1 MKTIKIAAAF
11 MMMMAV
17 STGIKAQTDQKE
29 QLTVPLSE
37 PGKPFKLNVGLLNGS
52 IKVISYEGKDIVID
66 IQSGS
71 TTEKKSRKAGR
82 DGGVNVNVNVNTN
95 TEKNTDRNNSN
106 GMKRINAGN
115 AFDVSAEEKNNRV
128 TVHSD
133 SWKGAITLTIK
144 VPQSEAGL
152 KLHTVNDGDID
163 VTNVNGEMEISNTN
177 GAIHLNNVS
186 GSVVANTVNG
196 PVVATFKSIDPKAA
210 MAFSTL
216 NGNVDVTFPASFKAS
231 LKLKSDMGEMYTDFD
246 METDKSQAKIN
257 RTSQGGMYRVNTDSW
272 IYGKINGG
280 GPEMMMKNMN
290 GNIYIRKAK

>member
-1 MKTIKIAAAF
+1 MKTIKLAAAF
-11 MMMMAV
+11 LLMIAV
-17 STGIKAQTDQKE
+17 TTGIKAQTEQKE

-37 PGKPFKLNVGLLNGS
+37 PGKPFKLNVGLVNGS
-52 IKVISYEGKDIVID
+52 IKVVSYEGKDILID
-66 IQSGS
+66 IQAGS
-71 TTEKKSRKAGR
+71 MTEKKARKAYK
-82 DGGVNVNVNVNTN
+82 DGGVNVNVNTNVNM
-95 TEKNTDRNNSN
+95 EKSNSG

-115 AFDVSAEEKNNRV
+115 NFDVSAEEKNNRV

-152 KLHTVNDGDID
+152 KLNTVNDGDID

-177 GAIHLNNVS
+177 GAIHLTNVS

-196 PVVATFKSIDPKAA
+196 PVVATFKNIDAKAA

-216 NGNVDVTFPASFKAS
+216 NGNVDVTFPATFKGNM
-231 LKLKSDMGEMYTDFD
+231 KLKTDMGEMYTDFD
-246 METDKSQAKIN
+246 IETDRSQAKVN
-257 RTSQGGMYRVNTDSW
+257 RTNQNGMYRVSTDSW

-280 GPEMMMKNMN
+280 GPEIMMKNMN

>member
-11 MMMMAV
+11 LLMSAV
-17 STGIKAQTDQKE
+17 STGIKAQSDQKE
-29 QLTVPLSE
+29 QLVVPLSE
-37 PGKPFKLNVGLLNGS
+37 PGKPFKLNVSLLNGS
-52 IKVISYEGKDIVID
+52 IKVVSYEGKDIVVD
-66 IQSGS
+66 VQSGS
-71 TTEKKSRKAGR
+71 MTEKKALKLQKGEST
-82 DGGVNVNVNVNTN
+82 VNLNINVNTN
-95 TEKNTDRNNSN
+95 NERSSSN
-106 GMKRINAGN
+106 GMKKINAGN
-115 AFDVSAEEKNNRV
+115 NFDVSAEEKNNRV

-133 SWKGAITLTIK
+133 SWKGAVTLTIK
-144 VPQSEAGL
+144 VPQSEANL
-152 KLHTVNDGDID
+152 KLHATNDGDIS

-177 GAIHLNNVS
+177 GGIYLTNVS

-196 PVVATFKSIDPKAA
+196 PVVATFKTIDPKAA

-216 NGNVDVTFPASFKAS
+216 NGNVDVTFPASLKAS

-246 METDKSQAKIN
+246 METDKSQAKVN
-257 RTSQGGMYRVNTDSW
+257 RTSQGGMYRVNTEAW

>member
-1 MKTIKIAAAF
+1 MKTMKIAAALLL
-11 MMMMAV
+11 MIAV
-17 STGIKAQTDQKE
+17 TTGLKAQTEQKE

-37 PGKPFKLNVGLLNGS
+37 PGKPFKLNVGLVNGS
-52 IKVISYEGKDIVID
+52 IKVVSYEGKDILID
-66 IQSGS
+66 IQAGS
-71 TTEKKSRKAGR
+71 MTEKKARKAYK
-82 DGGVNVNVNVNTN
+82 DGGVNVNVNTNVNM
-95 TEKNTDRNNSN
+95 EKSNSG

-115 AFDVSAEEKNNRV
+115 NFDVSAEEKNNRV

-152 KLHTVNDGDID
+152 KLNTVNDGDID

-177 GAIHLNNVS
+177 GAIHLTNVS

-196 PVVATFKSIDPKAA
+196 PVVATFKNIDAKAA

-216 NGNVDVTFPASFKAS
+216 NGNVDVTFPATFKGNM
-231 LKLKSDMGEMYTDFD
+231 KLKTDMGEMYTDFD
-246 METDKSQAKIN
+246 IETDRSQAKVN
-257 RTSQGGMYRVNTDSW
+257 RTNQNGMYRVSTDSW

-280 GPEMMMKNMN
+280 GPEIMMKNMN

>member
-11 MMMMAV
+11 LLMMV
-17 STGIKAQTDQKE
+17 VTTGIKAQTEQKE

-37 PGKPFKLNVGLLNGS
+37 PGKPFKLNVGLVNGS
-52 IKVISYEGKDIVID
+52 IKVVSYEGKDIVID
-66 IQSGS
+66 VQSGS
-71 TTEKKSRKAGR
+71 TTDKKARKAGR

-95 TEKNTDRNNSN
+95 VNKEKNNTG
-106 GMKRINAGN
+106 GMKQINAGN
-115 AFDVSAEEKNNRV
+115 NFDVSSEEKNNRV

-152 KLHTVNDGDID
+152 KLNTVNDGDID
-163 VTNVNGEMEISNTN
+163 VTNVNGELEISNTN
-177 GAIHLNNVS
+177 GAIHLTNVS

-196 PVVATFKSIDPKAA
+196 PVVATFKSIDTKAA

-216 NGNVDVTFPASFKAS
+216 NGNVDVTFPATFKGNV
-231 LKLKSDMGEMYTDFD
+231 KLKTDMGEMYTDFD
-246 METDKSQAKIN
+246 IETDKSQAKVN
-257 RTSQGGMYRVNTDSW
+257 RTNQGGMYRVSTDNW

-280 GPEMMMKNMN
+280 GPEIMMKNMT

>member
-11 MMMMAV
+11 LLMIAV
-17 STGIKAQTDQKE
+17 TTGIKAQTEQKE

-37 PGKPFKLNVGLLNGS
+37 PGKPFKLNVGLVNGS
-52 IKVISYEGKDIVID
+52 IKVVSYEGKDIVID
-66 IQSGS
+66 VQSGS
-71 TTEKKSRKAGR
+71 TTDKKARKAGR

-95 TEKNTDRNNSN
+95 VNNEKNNSG

-115 AFDVSAEEKNNRV
+115 NFDVSAEEKNNRV

-163 VTNVNGEMEISNTN
+163 VTNVNGELEISNTN
-177 GAIHLNNVS
+177 GAIHLTNVS

-196 PVVATFKSIDPKAA
+196 SVVATFKSIDTKAA

-216 NGNVDVTFPASFKAS
+216 NGNVDVTFPATFKGNV
-231 LKLKSDMGEMYTDFD
+231 KLKTDMGEMYTDFD
-246 METDKSQAKIN
+246 IETDRSQAKVN
-257 RTSQGGMYRVNTDSW
+257 RTNQGGMYRVSTDNW

-280 GPEMMMKNMN
+280 GPEIMMKNMT

>member
-11 MMMMAV
+11 LLMMV
-17 STGIKAQTDQKE
+17 VTTGIKAQTEQKE

-37 PGKPFKLNVGLLNGS
+37 PGKPFKLNVGLVNGS
-52 IKVISYEGKDIVID
+52 IKVVSYEGKDIVID
-66 IQSGS
+66 VQSGS
-71 TTEKKSRKAGR
+71 TTDKKARKAGR

-95 TEKNTDRNNSN
+95 VNKEKNNTG
-106 GMKRINAGN
+106 GMKQINAGN
-115 AFDVSAEEKNNRV
+115 NFDVSAEEKNNRV

-152 KLHTVNDGDID
+152 KLNTVNDGDID
-163 VTNVNGEMEISNTN
+163 VTNVNGELEISNTN
-177 GAIHLNNVS
+177 GAIHLTNVS

-196 PVVATFKSIDPKAA
+196 PVVATFKSIDTKAA

-216 NGNVDVTFPASFKAS
+216 NGNVDVTFPATFKGNV
-231 LKLKSDMGEMYTDFD
+231 KLKTDMGEMYTDFD
-246 METDKSQAKIN
+246 IETDKSQAKVN
-257 RTSQGGMYRVNTDSW
+257 RTNQGGMYRVSTDNW

-280 GPEMMMKNMN
+280 GPEIMMKNMT

>member
-11 MMMMAV
+11 LLMMAV
-17 STGIKAQTDQKE
+17 TTGIKAQTEQKE

-37 PGKPFKLNVGLLNGS
+37 PGKPFKLNVGLVNGS
-52 IKVISYEGKDIVID
+52 IKVVSYEGKDIVID
-66 IQSGS
+66 VQSGS
-71 TTEKKSRKAGR
+71 STEKRARKAGR

-95 TEKNTDRNNSN
+95 VNNEKSNSG

-115 AFDVSAEEKNNRV
+115 NFDVSAEEKNNRV

-144 VPQSEAGL
+144 VPQSEANL
-152 KLHTVNDGDID
+152 KLSTVNDGDID
-163 VTNVNGEMEISNTN
+163 VTNVNGEIEISNTN
-177 GAIHLNNVS
+177 GAIHLTNVS

-196 PVVATFKSIDPKAA
+196 SVVATFKSIDTKAA

-216 NGNVDVTFPASFKAS
+216 NGNVDVTFPATFKGNV
-231 LKLKSDMGEMYTDFD
+231 KLKTDMGEMYTDFD
-246 METDKSQAKIN
+246 IETDKSQAKVN
-257 RTSQGGMYRVNTDSW
+257 RTNQGGMYRVSTDNW

-280 GPEMMMKNMN
+280 GPEIMMKNMT

>member
-11 MMMMAV
+11 LMMLAV
-17 STGIKAQTDQKE
+17 TTAIKAQSDQKE

-37 PGKPFKLNVGLLNGS
+37 PGKPFKLNVSLLNGS
-52 IKVISYEGKDIVID
+52 IKVISYEGKDIIID
-66 IQSGS
+66 VQAGS
-71 TTEKKSRKAGR
+71 MTEKKSMKLSK
-82 DGGVNVNVNVNTN
+82 GGATMNMNVDVNTN
-95 TEKNTDRNNSN
+95 TERSSSN
-106 GMKRINAGN
+106 GMKRINGGN
-115 AFDVSAEEKNNRV
+115 NFDVSAEEKNNRV

-144 VPQSEAGL
+144 VPQSEATL
-152 KLHTVNDGDID
+152 KLGTVNDGDIS

-196 PVVATFKSIDPKAA
+196 PVVATFKTIDPKAA
-210 MAFSTL
+210 MAFTTL
-216 NGNVDVTFPASFKAS
+216 NGNVDVTFPATFKGNV
-231 LKLKSDMGEMYTDFD
+231 KLKSDMGEMYTDFD
-246 METDKSQAKIN
+246 IETDKSQAKVN
-257 RTSQGGMYRVNTDSW
+257 RTSQGGMYRVNTENW

>member
-11 MMMMAV
+11 LMMLAV
-17 STGIKAQTDQKE
+17 TTGTKAQADQKE
-29 QLTVPLSE
+29 QLVVPLSE
-37 PGKPFKLNVGLLNGS
+37 PGKPFKLNVGLVNGS
-52 IKVISYEGKDIVID
+52 IKVVSYEGKDIVID

-71 TTEKKSRKAGR
+71 MTEKKARKANR
-82 DGGVNVNVNVNTN
+82 DGVNVNVNVNT
-95 TEKNTDRNNSN
+95 EKNNAN
-106 GMKRINAGN
+106 GMKKINAGN

-144 VPQSEAGL
+144 VPQSDATL
-152 KLHTVNDGDID
+152 KLGTVNDGDID

-177 GAIHLNNVS
+177 GAIHLTNVS

-196 PVVATFKSIDPKAA
+196 PVVATFKTIDPKAA
-210 MAFSTL
+210 MAFTTL
-216 NGNVDVTFPASFKAS
+216 NGNVDVTFPASFKAN

-246 METDKSQAKIN
+246 METDKSQAKVN
-257 RTSQGGMYRVNTDSW
+257 RTNQNGMYRVNTENW

-280 GPEMMMKNMN
+280 GPEMLMKNMN